1 MGKTVVP
8 RRSRPSQTKNRAR
21 HREAPYVAGLA
32 RSAYRIKFE
41 PAFRGNYDGFRVAR
55 TYRLEKL
62 WSIRSGTSRFM
73 TDSLALSSSR

>member
-41 PAFRGNYDGFRVAR
+41 PAFRGNYDSFRVSR
-55 TYRLEKL
+55 TYR
-62 WSIRSGTSRFM
+62 
-73 TDSLALSSSR
+73 